1 MLIKYY
7 LDALAGYIISVNVS
21 NFQYVTVRIKM
32 AINLLEMC
40 VTTDSILYVVT
51 DILSSI

>member
-7 LDALAGYIISVNVS
+7 LDALAGYIIGVNVS
-21 NFQYVTVRIKM
+21 NFQYVTVRIM

-40 VTTDSILYVVT
+40 VTIDSILYVVT